1 MKLAEEASSHQ
12 RMLSSSFW
20 LDHSEKWSKST
31 SKILCLVGTMNM
43 GKRKKGKK
51 KRVNYFDSMQN

>member
-43 GKRKKGKK
+43 GKRKKG
-51 KRVNYFDSMQN
+51 VNKHERFHR